1 MFRSPSRAGL
11 PAFGTMLADLP
22 ATRQQIARHL
32 GISNRTLLRY
42 IKDNQAP
49 RPVMLSLF
57 WETRW
62 GRSAADVEA
71 ANFMAINYR
80 LLKGLQSDNARLVGK
95 VATLERL
102 LASGPY
108 GAANQVFYRV
118 G

>member
-1 MFRSPSRAGL
+1 
-11 PAFGTMLADLP
+11 MLADLP

-71 ANFMAINYR
+71 ANFAALNYR
-80 LLKGLQSDNARLVGK
+80 LLKGLESDNARLKVQ
-95 VATLERL
+95 VATLEL
-102 LASGPY
+102 LCSRGPA